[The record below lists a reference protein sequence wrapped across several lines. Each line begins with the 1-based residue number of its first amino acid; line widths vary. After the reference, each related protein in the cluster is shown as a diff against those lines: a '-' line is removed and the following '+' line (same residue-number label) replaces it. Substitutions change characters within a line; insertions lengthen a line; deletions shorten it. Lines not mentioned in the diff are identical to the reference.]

1 MLSFVAYYGK
11 AGLLARIMGVFG
23 LAALDSGAFLYGF
36 PGIVAVHAFYNFPLV
51 VQTVGSIWSRIPSS
65 REEAARTLGAG
76 RFRAFVSGTLPSLL
90 PAIAQSASL
99 VFLFCFFS
107 FTVVLV
113 FGGLTGSTLEVEI
126 YRAVRFSGDRDTALA
141 LGLVQTIVALAC
153 TACFGLLDGRNKA
166 VARDLGRVG
175 PGKKPHGAVSVI
187 LGLYLAAVSFFF
199 LGPLFALALQAF
211 TVRGPGSAMSL
222 GFGNFARL
230 AGGFQAPLPKALLGS
245 LATAVPAALLA
256 VALGLAASV
265 SLKKS
270 RAFDLAL
277 ALPLAIS
284 PAITA
289 LGWGY
294 LFPNGAVV
302 AIVLGQAAAVWPFA
316 ARSLSGSLAALDRD
330 KRQAARTLGAG
341 PLRSFLDADLPAIG
355 PSVAAACAFSF
366 SMAAGDAN
374 VPLVLGRGEIDTPPP
389 PHLSPGLCVQI
400 SRSLRGRPH
409 PRPPDGHRVFSQGKG
424 ERCALT
430 QADCAIGAAV
440 FSSMHRFRSNREKTG
455 VIVGPSGCGKTTLL
469 RLIAGLENTRIWFD
483 RSGRAQS
490 RRSSARTPQ
499 GRLRV
504 PGSRALRP
512 YGRQGE
518 YRIRAGRSRMS
529 RQEAYARVGALA
541 RSLRIEHLLDRRPA
555 SLSGGERQ
563 RLAFAR
569 ALAADPDLLL
579 LDEPLSL
586 TGRIR

>member
-1 MLSFVAYYGK
+1 MAPFRRIGFSPRLAALALLLVTLLPFAAFVMASGGVPNGGMAASLLSALSKPSTRSALRFTLLQSAASTLLALVVGLPGAWLVGRFRFRSRRFLMALSAVPFCLPPLLVVLSFVAYYGK

-23 LAALDSGAFLYGF
+23 LAAPDSGAFLYGF

-51 VQTVGSIWSRIPSS
+51 VQTVGSIWSRIPPS

-76 RFRAFVSGTLPSLL
+76 RFRAFISGTLPSLL

-113 FGGLTGSTLEVEI
+113 FGGLAGSTLEVEI

-187 LGLYLAAVSFFF
+187 LGLYLATVSFFF

-256 VALGLAASV
+256 VALGLAASI

-294 LFPNGAVV
+294 LFPNGAVA

-366 SMAAGDAN
+366 SMAAGDTN
-374 VPLVLGRGEIDTPPP
+374 VPLVLGRGEIDTLPLLIYRLASAYRFP
-389 PHLSPGLCVQI
+389 
-400 SRSLRGRPH
+400 
-409 PRPPDGHRVFSQGKG
+409 
-424 ERCALT
+424 EACA
-430 QADCAIGAAV
+430 
-440 FSSMHRFRSNREKTG
+440 
-455 VIVGPSGCGKTTLL
+455 
-469 RLIAGLENTRIWFD
+469 AGLI
-483 RSGRAQS
+483 
-490 RRSSARTPQ
+490 
-499 GRLRV
+499 L
-504 PGSRALRP
+504 AL
-512 YGRQGE
+512 
-518 YRIRAGRSRMS
+518 
-529 RQEAYARVGALA
+529 
-541 RSLRIEHLLDRRPA
+541 
-555 SLSGGERQ
+555 
-563 RLAFAR
+563 
-569 ALAADPDLLL
+569 
-579 LDEPLSL
+579 L
-586 TGRIR
+586 TGIAFFLKERGSDAP